1 VAETDLVKERYE
13 RRRAGSQSL
22 WEGLAPA
29 VLLPLQEK
37 ERALA
42 RWVTEC
48 AIGPLGDTT
57 LLDVGCGNGDDLL
70 QLIRFG
76 FEPANLTGIEL
87 LDDRARAARIRLPEG
102 VSVIAGDAASAAL
115 PDGGFDVVMQSTVF
129 TSILDDA
136 FQRALAAEMWRLV
149 APGGGVLWIDFTYDN
164 PRNADVR
171 GVKLDRLRALFP
183 SPPARVWRVGL
194 APPIARAVT
203 RVHPSLYGAVN
214 ILPFLRTHVVVWIPK
229 PPARAAPR

>member
-1 VAETDLVKERYE
+1 VAETDLVKERYK

-22 WEGLAPA
+22 WEGLTPA

-48 AIGPLGDTT
+48 AIGPLDDTT

-76 FEPANLTGIEL
+76 FEPANLSGIEL
-87 LDDRARAARIRLPEG
+87 LDDRAQAARRRLPAG
-102 VSVIAGDAASAAL
+102 VAVIAGDAASAAL
-115 PDGGFDVVMQSTVF
+115 PDGGFKVVMQSTVF
-129 TSILDDA
+129 TSILDDV
-136 FQRALAAEMWRLV
+136 FQRTLANEMWRLV
-149 APGGGVLWIDFTYDN
+149 APGGGVLWIDFVYDN
-164 PRNADVR
+164 PRNPDVR
-171 GVKLDRLRALFP
+171 GVKLDRVRELFP
-183 SPPARVWRVGL
+183 NSPARVWRVGL

-203 RVHPSLYGAVN
+203 RVHPSLYGALN
-214 ILPFLRTHVVVWIPK
+214 ILPFLRTHIVAWIPK
-229 PPARAAPR
+229 PAAHEAPR